1 MKQAISKQPISVA
14 IEADKMV
21 FQLYTGGV
29 LDSSKCGTSL
39 DHGVLA
45 VGFGTDSGKEYYKV
59 KNSWGSSWGE
69 EGFVRLAI
77 VSGDGTCGIQM
88 EPVQAL

>member
-1 MKQAISKQPISVA
+1 
-14 IEADKMV
+14 MV